1 MAEEHRS
8 KNELSIIGHNGS
20 HFFTIDDF
28 VQAVVQ
34 DKIPPINVWNS
45 AQYTLVGILAHESA
59 LMEGKTLK
67 IPDVGNPPADKEVLD
82 FD

>member
-1 MAEEHRS
+1 MQT
-8 KNELSIIGHNGS
+8 KKELSAIGHNGS

-34 DKIPPINVWNS
+34 DKIPPINAWNS
-45 AQYTLVGILAHESA
+45 AYCTLVGIVAHESA
-59 LMEGKTLK
+59 MKNGETLK
-67 IPDVGNPPADKEVLD
+67 IPDVGNPPEDKEVLD